1 MDFEWDAAKA
11 QSNLAK
17 HGIAF
22 EDAAFVWL
30 DPLLQLKFDRFV
42 DGEERWWAIGQIRP
56 GGLLVVVHLYPDPD
70 DEGLVRIISARRAT
84 RHEKRQHEDGS
95 I

>member
-11 QSNLAK
+11 RSNLAK

-30 DPLLQLKFDRFV
+30 DPLLQLRFDRFV
-42 DGEERWWAIGQIRP
+42 DLEERWWRLDTP
-56 GGLLVVVHLYPDPD
+56 
-70 DEGLVRIISARRAT
+70 
-84 RHEKRQHEDGS
+84 RQAACL
-95 I
+95 